1 VNAVATERSETCSR
15 CPLVFD
21 ESMWII
27 DSGATLHVT
36 ARKEFF
42 TSYTPSDF
50 GVLKM
55 GNDGV
60 SKVIDVGDVF
70 LQTNM

>member
-1 VNAVATERSETCSR
+1 
-15 CPLVFD
+15 
-21 ESMWII
+21 MWII

-36 ARKEFF
+36 TRKKFF
-42 TSYTPSDF
+42 TFYTLCDF

-60 SKVIDVGDVF
+60 SKVIGVGDVC